1 MGNPLSRFECRIETP
16 LAAAALT
23 PGLLKNGKEVDI
35 NHFPVSLAHAHAS
48 VLKATAKQHVIRLT
62 REMVSCSACY
72 RAKGNRTPNPY
83 HATRRATQPLG
94 LVHTDTTGPYPTSLG
109 GVTVRRDVRR
119 QRFASTAATRRARKE
134 RGRHCFCHEML
145 RGRYG
150 SPTRVP
156 HRQRQ
161 RLLEQYVRGLLQ
173 WSWNSSR
180 GYGTVYAIAEWIRV
194 ASAISRAF
202 EPGHA
207 ACPGPPQLYPDIRL
221 EEIRDCTD
229 AAGTSLWLE
238 GGNTS
243 ERRVLFPS

>member
-1 MGNPLSRFECRIETP
+1 MFRLFSSERKSGTQSISRDEASD
-16 LAAAALT
+16 AAAGTCSYRHRCTLS
-23 PGLLKNGKEVDI
+23 N
-35 NHFPVSLAHAHAS
+35 FP
-48 VLKATAKQHVIRLT
+48 R
-62 REMVSCSACY
+62 
-72 RAKGNRTPNPY
+72 
-83 HATRRATQPLG
+83 
-94 LVHTDTTGPYPTSLG
+94 

-161 RLLEQYVRGLLQ
+161 RVLEQYVRGLLQ

-180 GYGTVYAIAEWIRV
+180 VYGTVYAIAERIRV

-229 AAGTSLWLE
+229 AAGTTLWLE